1 MAIKTTKPLWELHH
15 LAGNVEHD
23 LFESV
28 ISEFTDISGI
38 ICNYYIRDESRR
50 KDYLYG
56 ENPATRY
63 FGPYETKLIYEP
75 TEEPTLTTGFGIN
88 SEEEIS
94 FTSLPKFTFSRDV
107 SAGYHPKPGD
117 AIVTLWNNR
126 AYELADVHEE
136 EKIFQLKKMIWGF
149 VLRPY
154 RFSDESDS
162 ARNIFR
168 GVRSPTVSTR
178 VNQRTNLDT
187 TTEPLS
193 AFGDN
198 DFLEDESDDI
208 FDYGADY
215 DTNIYGY

>member
-1 MAIKTTKPLWELHH
+1 MGIKTSKPQWQLQH
-15 LAGNVEHD
+15 LQGNVEHD

-38 ICNYYIRDESRR
+38 VCDYYIRDESRE

-75 TEEPTLTTGFGIN
+75 IEEPSLTTGFGIN
-88 SEEEIS
+88 SEEVIS
-94 FTSLPKFTFSRDV
+94 WASVPKFTFTRDV

-117 AIVTLWNNR
+117 AIVTLWNDR
-126 AYELADVHEE
+126 AYELADVNEE

-154 RFSDESDS
+154 RFSDESKS
-162 ARNIFR
+162 ARDISRFTR
-168 GVRSPTVSTR
+168 EPTSPNR
-178 VNQRTNLDT
+178 IKDT
-187 TTEPLS
+187 TSEPLS

-198 DFLEDESDDI
+198 EDLEDESDDI
-208 FDYGADY
+208 YDYEENDY